1 MTDVVTTA
9 STATVVVDSPTQ
21 STVNVTG
28 ATETVILP
36 PGPIDVVPP
45 IANLGIPTSARL
57 SLDPAFGG
65 FYDVTTQTLSSVSAV
80 QQIRIGNTAYS
91 KYFTR
96 ANSGDITATVA
107 GNYSFTYSVVF
118 ANASAQIQYA
128 SLFVKFN
135 GATVPGTSVI
145 ITVPSSH
152 GGVSGYA
159 TGGNTF
165 IVPMA
170 VGDNIQL
177 WWGGSSTDLKVHY
190 VPEAGQIP
198 AADSVLLSIRQIGS

>member
-1 MTDVVTTA
+1 MTDVVTTETT
-9 STATVVVDSPTQ
+9 STVTVATPT
-21 STVNVTG
+21 SATVNVTG
-28 ATETVILP
+28 VNGSLILP
-36 PGPIDVVPP
+36 PGPLEVVSP
-45 IANLGIPTSARL
+45 ITNLGTPTSARI

-65 FYDVTTQTLSSVSAV
+65 FYDITTQQLVSASAV
-80 QQIRIGNTAYS
+80 QQIRIGNTAYANDV
-91 KYFTR
+91 TR

-107 GNYSFTYSVVF
+107 GNYSFTYNVQFGNQST
-118 ANASAQIQYA
+118 QIQYA

-135 GATVPGTSVI
+135 GATVPGTSTM

-159 TGGNTF
+159 SGGNTF

-177 WWGGSSTDLKVHY
+177 WWGGSSTQLFVHY
-190 VPEAGQIP
+190 VPAAGDIP
-198 AADSVLLSIRQIGS
+198 ASDSVLLSIRQIGS